1 MSTQLH
7 IGKSAQ
13 PAARAAAAEA
23 ASAAL
28 RGVAEPALAIALSA
42 PGYQGPEL
50 AAALSHELGSI
61 PWVGCSAPAVFAG
74 SALMR
79 EGLVLGV
86 ISSGEAYV
94 GVGVAGPVSRNP
106 VHASAA
112 AVARALDQMPARRPG
127 RSRALL
133 LFVDAAGGNG
143 AEVVRGA
150 VREGGAGVIW
160 AGGGAG
166 SGDLG
171 SAPSALYARGVTYTD
186 SAVAAALDLPGPIGV
201 GMRHGWRPYG
211 PPLMVT
217 RSRGPITCELEYE
230 PAFEIYRRIAGD
242 QGDTVSLESFAT
254 FAMTHPLGIPQA
266 DGEHVIRDPLSVEP
280 DGALRCVTEVP
291 DGSLVRLM
299 QGTPK
304 ALLLAAR
311 EAAYLARQKTGMS
324 MGGALV
330 FDCVSRYLMLG
341 EAFGEEIESF
351 VTALGPSTPMMGCL
365 SFGEIGALG
374 SGVPQFHNKTAVV
387 LALPGDGS

>member
-1 MSTQLH
+1 M
-7 IGKSAQ
+7 Q

-23 ASAAL
+23 AGAAL

-42 PGYQGPEL
+42 PGYEGPEL
-50 AAALSHELGSI
+50 ALALSHELGSI

-94 GVGVAGPVSRNP
+94 GVGVAGPVSRDP
-106 VHASAA
+106 IHAGAA

-127 RSRALL
+127 RSRTLL
-133 LFVDAAGGNG
+133 LFVNAASGKG

-150 VREGGAGVIW
+150 VREGGAGVTW

-166 SGDLG
+166 GDNLG
-171 SAPSALYARGVTYTD
+171 PAHSALYARGAAFTD
-186 SAVAAALDLPGPIGV
+186 NAVAAALDLPGAVGV

-217 RSRGPITCELEYE
+217 RSCGAVTAELEYE
-230 PAFEIYRRIAGD
+230 PAFELYRRIAD
-242 QGDTVSLESFAT
+242 RQGDTVSLESFAS

-266 DGEHVIRDPLSVEP
+266 DGDHVIRDPLSVEP
-280 DGALRCVTEVP
+280 DGALRFVTEVP

-311 EAAYLARQKTGMS
+311 EAADSARQQAGAS
-324 MGGALV
+324 PGGALV

-341 EAFGEEIESF
+341 EGFAEEVESF
-351 VTALGPSTPMMGCL
+351 RAALGQAPMMGCL